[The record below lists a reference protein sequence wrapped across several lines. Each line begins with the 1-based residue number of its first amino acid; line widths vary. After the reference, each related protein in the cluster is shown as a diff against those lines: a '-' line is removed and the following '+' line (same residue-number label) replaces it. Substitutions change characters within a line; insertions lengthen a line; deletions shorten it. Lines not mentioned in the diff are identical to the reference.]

1 MSDSSSE
8 SEREIDEQKNGDSD
22 DEEEEAPATFAS
34 LGLGEELCDA
44 AAAMG
49 WKAPSKI
56 QREAIPGMVAR
67 WLWPDF

>member
-8 SEREIDEQKNGDSD
+8 SEPEIDEQKNGDS